1 MGQLLVMIIV
11 PPVVGVVTYAVLR
24 LLWKRDKEADRTAR
38 RHQLD
43 MN

>member
-24 LLWKRDKEADRTAR
+24 LLWKRDKEADRAAKR
-38 RHQLD
+38 NQVG